1 MSTQSKLSRQDRV
14 LEELRRTTATSLPAG
29 IDALSG
35 LDATAVACTLALD
48 RTNVSK
54 ELNALC
60 RAGQLIKLQGKP
72 TRFLHRITL
81 AGAFPGCFLPSTVPL
96 GTSLSQYL
104 MQAALPAERENELSG
119 LERSIG
125 ANGSLRTAV
134 EQAKAAVTYPPR
146 GLHTLIT
153 GSAGVGKIR
162 FARLMYEYAVQHGKL
177 ASDAPFLSFNCQDY
191 AGAPQLMMAQ
201 LFGHGKGAVS
211 GVEKSRRGLIEQAAG
226 GILYLDGVQKLPPKV
241 QELLATLIE
250 KNTFSRM
257 GEASVTR
264 SGDLMLIA
272 ASTAPIG
279 TAEIAQFT
287 RSMPVLIPLPDLG
300 DRGPLELLEHLSLF
314 FSREAKATGVHFRI
328 HKDILACLV
337 SAPCPGQIGE
347 LKSWVKIICS
357 LAYLEYSGSATPSGI
372 MEIGYRHLPGA
383 VTSHLTG
390 AASNPEVNALF
401 SRFRQDFLLFTPGE
415 YPILPLSPVEEDE
428 KPEDA
433 GELPDSE
440 WNAERMDSY
449 IERCVGRLHTRDT
462 SADLNNIPAAIYECV
477 QRLFLNHPS
486 YQAVEQNPGLLHG
499 FLLHLKGAVTRCSSG
514 LPPASGPRGDLRYTN
529 PQEYAAAVELRN
541 ALVQAMGITLPD
553 GELDFIAMYLYLA
566 LKWAGASR
574 VGLLCVL
581 HGEGVAQGL
590 ATYVNASYDARLIR
604 AIPYDNTTALDVL
617 LEQVSQAA
625 CEEDQGAGVLLM
637 TDLEPL
643 TELHHHVATFGIRA
657 ETVSSISLPLMLDLA
672 GKALRGGFSLPALA
686 EAGRRAVP
694 AAAGAIDGA
703 LGSSFLTRIIDEI
716 LSTSLTY
723 LNPRKAAEILLL
735 VLSNTLTELNLSYS
749 DEIAVKFIFHCSH
762 MLERVIRGDALKYT
776 GLRGFINAHGAL
788 MFLLERQL
796 AYAGEAFG
804 VTVPPC
810 ELAYVAEIFLPFSA

>member
-1 MSTQSKLSRQDRV
+1 MSIQSKLSRQDRV
-14 LEELRRTTATSLPAG
+14 LEELRRATAAALPAG
-29 IDALSG
+29 ADALSG
-35 LDATAVACTLALD
+35 MDAAGVACSLGLD
-48 RTNVSK
+48 RANVSK

-60 RAGQLIKLQGKP
+60 RAGQLIKFQGKP
-72 TRFLHRITL
+72 TRFLHRTVL

-104 MQAALPAERENELSG
+104 VQTAAPAARETELSG

-125 ANGSLRTAV
+125 ADGSLRTAV
-134 EQAKAAVTYPPR
+134 EQAKAAVSYPPR

-177 ASDAPFLSFNCQDY
+177 AADAPFLTFNCQDY
-191 AGAPQLMMAQ
+191 AGAPQLLMAQ
-201 LFGHGKGAVS
+201 LFGHGKGAVP
-211 GVEKSRRGLIEQAAG
+211 GVEKSRRGLIERAAG

-272 ASTAPIG
+272 ASTAPTG
-279 TAEIAQFT
+279 AAEIAQFT

-300 DRGPLELLEHLSLF
+300 DRGPLELLEYLVLF
-314 FSREAKATGVHFRI
+314 FSREAKATGAPFRI

-347 LKSWVKIICS
+347 LKSRVKIICS
-357 LAYLEYSGSATPSGI
+357 LAYLEYAGSTAPSGI

-390 AASNPEVNALF
+390 AGGNPEVNALF

-415 YPILPLSPVEEDE
+415 SPTLPLGPAEEE
-428 KPEDA
+428 APPKAAE
-433 GELPDSE
+433 ELPGGE
-440 WNAERMDSY
+440 WNAESMGSY
-449 IERCVGRLHTRDT
+449 IERCVGRLHTGDA
-462 SADLNNIPAAIYECV
+462 SADLKNVPAALYECV
-477 QRLFLNHPS
+477 QRLFLNHPA
-486 YQAVEQNPGLLHG
+486 YQAVGQNPGLLHG
-499 FLLHLKGAVTRCSSG
+499 FLLHLKGAAERCLGG
-514 LPPASGPRGDLRYTN
+514 LPPASSPRGDLRYTN
-529 PQEYAAAVELRN
+529 PQEYAAAVELRE
-541 ALVQAMGITLPD
+541 ALVQAMGVALPD

-581 HGEGVAQGL
+581 HGEGVAQGM
-590 ATYVNASYDARLIR
+590 AAYVNASYGVRLVR
-604 AIPYDNTTALDVL
+604 AIPYESATTLDTL

-625 CEEDQGAGVLLM
+625 GEEDQGAGVLLM

-643 TELHHHVATFGIRA
+643 TELHRHLAASGIRA

-686 EAGRRAVP
+686 EAGRKALP
-694 AAAGAIDGA
+694 AASGTADSA

-716 LSTSLTY
+716 LSTSLTF
-723 LNPRKAAEILLL
+723 LNPRKAAETLLL
-735 VLSNTLTELNLSYS
+735 VLSGTLTELELSYS
-749 DEIAVKFIFHCSH
+749 DEIAVKFIFHCAH
-762 MLERVIRGDALKYT
+762 MLERVIRGEPLKYA
-776 GLRGFINAHGAL
+776 GLRGFVNAHGAL

-796 AYAGEAFG
+796 AYAGEVFG
-804 VTVPPC
+804 VTLPSC
-810 ELAYVAEIFLPFSA
+810 ELAYVAEIFLPFTS